1 MNWGA
6 QDAKS
11 RAHRPEPL
19 VLYRTTRVDINGGSP
34 SLISNPPFS
43 FVTAFRIRIVCLV
56 VAVWIGGGILA
67 GCDQVAPVE
76 GTGQRPLVSDVLVRP
91 DSVNAADLSPDQV
104 EDSLARIPLT
114 IAASIADPDG
124 QIERVVFTIEPS
136 ANPRGTAS
144 GSLVGQGENV
154 YARQVGLQVPVGLNE
169 VYTVRVFA
177 VDDDSLESNQG
188 VGRFRFV
195 PEQ

>member
-1 MNWGA
+1 
-6 QDAKS
+6 
-11 RAHRPEPL
+11 
-19 VLYRTTRVDINGGSP
+19 
-34 SLISNPPFS
+34 
-43 FVTAFRIRIVCLV
+43 VTAFRIRIVCLV

-104 EDSLARIPLT
+104 EDSLVRIPLT